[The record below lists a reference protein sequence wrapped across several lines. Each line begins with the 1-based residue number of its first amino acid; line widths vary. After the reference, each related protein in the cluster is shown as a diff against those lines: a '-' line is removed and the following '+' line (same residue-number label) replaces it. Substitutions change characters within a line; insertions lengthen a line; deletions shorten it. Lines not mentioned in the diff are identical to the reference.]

1 MSKVHL
7 LKENDDI
14 LKKDFMLCGKPLSE
28 HILFET
34 SKSSFLGYSTSFRCL
49 KCESIVLYVP
59 KKGDLFEWC
68 DDQFWCIES
77 GAFSGVVNP
86 VGETYYLRG
95 FMWNFGGEPPRFIRK
110 ATKDE
115 YDYLFNKLL

>member
-28 HILFET
+28 RIVFET
-34 SKSSFLGYSTSFRCL
+34 DRASFLNYSTGARCL
-49 KCESIVLYVP
+49 KCESIVLYIP

-68 DDQFWCIES
+68 DDQFWCVET
-77 GAFSGVVNP
+77 GAYSGVVNP
-86 VGETYYLRG
+86 LGETYYLRG
-95 FMWNFGGEPPRFIRK
+95 FIWNFGGEPPKFIRK
-110 ATKDE
+110 ATPNE
-115 YDYLFNKLL
+115 YYDLFGKL